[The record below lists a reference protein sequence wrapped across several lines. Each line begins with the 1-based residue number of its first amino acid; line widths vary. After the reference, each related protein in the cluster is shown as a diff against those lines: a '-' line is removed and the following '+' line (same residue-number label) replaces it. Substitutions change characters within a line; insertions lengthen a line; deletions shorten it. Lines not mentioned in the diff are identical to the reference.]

1 MYYKSD
7 AAEMPQKVTLE
18 HLPGGKIFVR
28 LADNIQSYR
37 QEDQPDRTMYR
48 FDEVQFFM
56 PDGKAATAQEIEED
70 FATWWQ
76 YGVDDVHPDPDPPV
90 PEEEAMTRAQ
100 LTKIVSEQKEQIAM
114 LEECIM
120 EMSEVV
126 YE

>member
-1 MYYKSD
+1 
-7 AAEMPQKVTLE
+7 
-18 HLPGGKIFVR
+18 
-28 LADNIQSYR
+28 
-37 QEDQPDRTMYR
+37 MYR

-56 PDGKAATAQEIEED
+56 PEGKAATAQEIEED

-76 YGVDDVHPDPDPPV
+76 YGVDDAHPDPDPPV

-114 LEECIM
+114 LEECIL

>member
-1 MYYKSD
+1 
-7 AAEMPQKVTLE
+7 
-18 HLPGGKIFVR
+18 
-28 LADNIQSYR
+28 
-37 QEDQPDRTMYR
+37 MYR

-70 FATWWQ
+70 FTKWWQ
-76 YGVDDVHPDPDPPV
+76 YGMDDTHPDPDPPA

-100 LTKIVSEQKEQIAM
+100 LTKIVSQQKEQIAM